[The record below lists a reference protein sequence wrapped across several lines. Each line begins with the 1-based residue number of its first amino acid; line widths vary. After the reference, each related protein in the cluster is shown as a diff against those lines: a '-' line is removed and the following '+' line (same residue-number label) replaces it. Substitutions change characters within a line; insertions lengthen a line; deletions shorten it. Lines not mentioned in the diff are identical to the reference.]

1 MNFSIQTNGAQ
12 SMGKIKSAEREE
24 YKNQNEISFKSIYC
38 AGLWVMLLKS
48 ILSLRI
54 IKYPNVKRNKNITS
68 LRNRHFTFCLASYR
82 AAEQLQGLSVIRPR
96 PRNPFSL

>member
-1 MNFSIQTNGAQ
+1 
-12 SMGKIKSAEREE
+12 MGKIKSAEREE

-54 IKYPNVKRNKNITS
+54 IKYPNVKRNKNII
-68 LRNRHFTFCLASYR
+68 SY
-82 AAEQLQGLSVIRPR
+82 
-96 PRNPFSL
+96 